1 MLYNTQQISLEKLS
15 PIALTQ
21 AERDN
26 NPTHRGAFNL
36 LVKASSDGEQAISL
50 SKLLQIDISASNS
63 LVCSQGR
70 QSNKSSLFTNFHI
83 P

>member
-1 MLYNTQQISLEKLS
+1 MLRNTQKIGLEKLS
-15 PIALTQ
+15 SIALTQ

-36 LVKASSDGEQAISL
+36 LLKASSDGEQATYL
-50 SKLLQIDISASNS
+50 SKLLQIENSASNS
-63 LVCSQGR
+63 LVCCQGR
-70 QSNKSSLFTNFHI
+70 QNSRSPVFTNFHI